1 MPKGDPPQDEYNERD
16 DYGAYDAWDTD
27 GAYDDAYDD
36 RYEVAPDDAETAYEL
51 YEQVYAQAAAHAE
64 EKLERP
70 RRRRRARKSPPPPG
84 PVRALWLRWEETL
97 RGCALTVAAVALVL
111 AVFVYYMLRADPETE
126 SVRVPSV
133 APPVV
138 PCGDESG
145 AWPPH
150 VPVVGHTLPAV
161 IRNELAY
168 AGEQHGYQ
176 FHGEAGQV
184 WHITVEARGEGTLDP
199 LIRLFDR
206 SGREVASADDRSA
219 TDFTAELTFRLPQS
233 GAYCLLVQSSQGG
246 LTSGVYWLRA
256 RTVPQ

>member
-1 MPKGDPPQDEYNERD
+1 MPKGDPPQDEYDELNEYD
-16 DYGAYDAWDTD
+16 AYDAWDTD
-27 GAYDDAYDD
+27 NADADPYGD

-51 YEQVYAQAAAHAE
+51 YEQVYAQAAAQAE
-64 EKLERP
+64 AKLERP
-70 RRRRRARKSPPPPG
+70 RRRRQTRKSPPPPG
-84 PVRALWLRWEETL
+84 PARALWLRWEETL

-111 AVFVYYMLRADPETE
+111 AVFAYYMLRADTDAE
-126 SVRVPSV
+126 SVRMPSV

-138 PCGDESG
+138 SCGDESG
-145 AWPPH
+145 AWPRH

-184 WHITVEARGEGTLDP
+184 WQITVEARGEDTLDP
-199 LIRLFDR
+199 LIRLFDQ

-256 RTVPQ
+256 RTMQQ